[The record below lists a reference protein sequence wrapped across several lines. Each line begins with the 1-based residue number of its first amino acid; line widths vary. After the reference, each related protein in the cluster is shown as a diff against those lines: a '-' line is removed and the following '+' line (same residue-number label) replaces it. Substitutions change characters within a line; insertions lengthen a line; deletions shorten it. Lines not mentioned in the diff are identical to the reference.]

1 MQSRSDALRAI
12 AGNAFDVCVIGG
24 GATGAGCA
32 LDAQL
37 RGLKTVLLEARD
49 FGSATSSVSTKMV
62 HGGVRYLEQAIRGLD
77 LAEYGVV
84 KRALRE
90 RIRMLQ
96 NAPFLTRTMELATP
110 CFSRFECAYLR
121 LGLKLYDWI
130 AGRASLGASHFIPR
144 EETLRRLPT
153 LNPDRLAGAMVY
165 SDGQFDDARY
175 DIALVATFTEAGGDA
190 LNYARVVGFEKTLGG
205 KLCAAEVE
213 DQQTHRRFMVRARAF
228 VNATGPYADG
238 VRKIAAPNALPRMRL
253 SKGVHI
259 VLPLEVL
266 SSDDAM
272 LIPKT
277 EDGRVLFA
285 IPWQGRLLV
294 GTTEEEVATADDLSL
309 MKEEAEYLLRHLN
322 RFLLHPVA
330 FGQVV
335 SGTAGARPLVNS
347 SSPKAVKRLAR
358 DHEVELDP
366 GSGLISILGG
376 KWTTYRAMAED
387 TIDSVQKVLKNP
399 AKACRTK
406 CYPLL
411 GSIDYTPEYWRNL
424 VNQFRISENAAR
436 YLARKYGTRAS
447 DVMNLA
453 TNDRELALPLVEGL
467 APLRAQVVFG
477 IRNEMAI
484 SIEDILAR
492 RIGLELYGWKETIEA
507 APVVAKLLAR
517 ELGWP
522 ETVRREAVDEYT
534 NKIRSRMQKAGL
546 APVPAGT

>member
-1 MQSRSDALRAI
+1 
-12 AGNAFDVCVIGG
+12 
-24 GATGAGCA
+24 
-32 LDAQL
+32 
-37 RGLKTVLLEARD
+37 
-49 FGSATSSVSTKMV
+49 
-62 HGGVRYLEQAIRGLD
+62 
-77 LAEYGVV
+77 
-84 KRALRE
+84 
-90 RIRMLQ
+90 
-96 NAPFLTRTMELATP
+96 
-110 CFSRFECAYLR
+110 
-121 LGLKLYDWI
+121 
-130 AGRASLGASHFIPR
+130 
-144 EETLRRLPT
+144 
-153 LNPDRLAGAMVY
+153 
-165 SDGQFDDARY
+165 
-175 DIALVATFTEAGGDA
+175 
-190 LNYARVVGFEKTLGG
+190 
-205 KLCAAEVE
+205 
-213 DQQTHRRFMVRARAF
+213 
-228 VNATGPYADG
+228 
-238 VRKIAAPNALPRMRL
+238 
-253 SKGVHI
+253 
-259 VLPLEVL
+259 
-266 SSDDAM
+266 
-272 LIPKT
+272 
-277 EDGRVLFA
+277 
-285 IPWQGRLLV
+285 
-294 GTTEEEVATADDLSL
+294 
-309 MKEEAEYLLRHLN
+309 
-322 RFLLHPVA
+322 PVA

-387 TIDSVQKVLKNP
+387 TIDSVQKVLKKP

-411 GSIDYTPEYWRNL
+411 GSIDYTPEYWRSL